1 LRTRKRKREYR
12 PLSLLNRMMRSS
24 PAFFER
30 IQTAAI
36 DGDASSPGAGWVTS
50 APKIIVGKSVNK
62 CILLFKASSRTVLR
76 PPTYVQIVDNV
87 SPK

>member
-1 LRTRKRKREYR
+1 
-12 PLSLLNRMMRSS
+12 MMKNINTNQVENKETK
-24 PAFFER
+24 ER